1 MNHACNKQ
9 EYRRT
14 IAACYSTGE
23 ANMMRITSRKGER
36 GQSLPLLALS
46 LVALIGLVGFGI
58 DVGRI
63 YAARTELTRA
73 LDAGALAGVQELPN
87 MNNARSVAE
96 SYVFYNMPDAENIE
110 ALQEGSSS
118 RLRVTATKRIDMSFL
133 HLVGV
138 GEVTVRQSA
147 VAGLGTVPMDVVMAI
162 DRTGSM
168 GYPFDAACN
177 QSSNNNGCPIVEARQ
192 AANALVDVLLAGSTN
207 DNTLVGM
214 APFNWCWGTGEC
226 TPNSWVTN
234 LTSNSTT
241 LHNRINNLT
250 PSSYTNVCEGLRQA
264 NAVLFGAGAHAS
276 PPAFKAIVLLSDGA
290 NTGSDDN
297 TNSSCRGNP
306 TGQTANECP
315 GVSSGYSIDPKTNE
329 LAVEIFVVGL
339 GLCSP
344 ASDKN
349 SLCNPSMLG
358 TSNTRRARNTLKC
371 ISSSLPGSND
381 HYFET
386 DDPTQLT
393 QIFENIARL
402 LALRLLE

>member
-1 MNHACNKQ
+1 
-9 EYRRT
+9 
-14 IAACYSTGE
+14 
-23 ANMMRITSRKGER
+23 MMRIAGRRRER

-46 LVALIGLVGFGI
+46 LVALCAMVGFAI

-87 MNNARSVAE
+87 MSNARSVAQ
-96 SYVFYNMPDAENIE
+96 SYVAYNMPDAEDIS
-110 ALQEGSSS
+110 ATQEGGAS
-118 RLRVTATKRIDMSFL
+118 RLRVTATKTVDMAFL
-133 HLVGV
+133 QLVGV
-138 GEVTVRQSA
+138 DEVTVRQSA
-147 VAGLGTVPMDVVMAI
+147 LAGLGTVAMDVVMAI

-168 GYPFDAACN
+168 GYPFDPACN
-177 QSSNNNGCPIVEARQ
+177 SSSNNQGCPIVEARQ
-192 AANALVDVLLAGSTN
+192 AANALVDVLLAGSAN
-207 DNTLVGM
+207 GNTLVGM
-214 APFNWCWGTGEC
+214 APFNWCWGSGEC
-226 TPNSWVTN
+226 TPPGWVTG
-234 LTSNSTT
+234 LTSSAST

-264 NAVLFGAGAHAS
+264 NTVLWGAGSHAS

-290 NTGSDDN
+290 NTGSDTG

-315 GVSSGYSIDPKTNE
+315 GVASGASIDPKTND
-329 LAVEIFVVGL
+329 LATAIKAQGVEIFVVGL

-344 ASDKN
+344 ASDKS
-349 SLCNPSMLG
+349 SLCNPTLLG
-358 TSNTRRARNTLKC
+358 STDNKRARNTLKC
-371 ISSSLPGSND
+371 IASSLPGSND

-393 QIFENIARL
+393 AIFENIARL